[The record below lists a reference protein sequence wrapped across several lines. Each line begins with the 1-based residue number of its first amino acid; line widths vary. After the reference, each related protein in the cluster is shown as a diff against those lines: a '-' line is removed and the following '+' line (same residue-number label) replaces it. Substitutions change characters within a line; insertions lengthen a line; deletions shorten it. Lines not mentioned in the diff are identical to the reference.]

1 MVCFVWSTGQLSDR
15 ICNHDTW
22 YGGSQFFKGNHS
34 FEKEYLGR
42 GPLDARTLFLG
53 DMILV
58 RLKGLMTP
66 AEQKLATESD
76 GRDLVKE
83 MRRQLFE
90 SSRPML
96 EEIVRTVVGAQVVSL
111 HTDMSTKTGERM
123 FILVVDT
130 DLDKKFPP
138 AKGKR

>member
-1 MVCFVWSTGQLSDR
+1 MTRGMTEANFTKAMIQ
-15 ICNHDTW
+15 
-22 YGGSQFFKGNHS
+22 
-34 FEKEYLGR
+34 FEKEHLGR
-42 GPLDARTLFLG
+42 GPLHARTMFLG

-66 AEQKLATESD
+66 AEQKLAASTD

-90 SSRPML
+90 SSRPLL
-96 EEIVRTVVGAQVVSL
+96 EDMVQSVTGTKLVSL

-123 FILVVDT
+123 VILVVDE
-130 DLDKKFPP
+130 DLDKKYP
-138 AKGKR
+138 ATKGKS

>member
-1 MVCFVWSTGQLSDR
+1 MRMTRGMVEAEFTKA
-15 ICNHDTW
+15 II
-22 YGGSQFFKGNHS
+22 QFEREH
-34 FEKEYLGR
+34 LGR

-66 AEQKLATESD
+66 AEQKLAASSE

-90 SSRPML
+90 SSRPVL
-96 EEIVRTVVGAQVVSL
+96 EDIVQSVVGCRLVSL
-111 HTDMSTKTGERM
+111 HTDMSTKSGER
-123 FILVVDT
+123 IIVLVVDA
-130 DLDKKFPP
+130 DLDEKYP

>member
-1 MVCFVWSTGQLSDR
+1 MRSTKLTRGMVEADFTRAIIQ
-15 ICNHDTW
+15 
-22 YGGSQFFKGNHS
+22 

-42 GPLDARTLFLG
+42 GPLDARTVFLG

-66 AEQKLATESD
+66 AEQRLSESME

-90 SSRPML
+90 SSRPLL
-96 EEIVRTVVGAQVVSL
+96 EEIVRDIAGCELISL
-111 HTDMSTKTGERM
+111 HTDMSTKTGER
-123 FILVVDT
+123 IVVLVVDE
-130 DLDKKFPP
+130 DLDRKYPTTKE
-138 AKGKR
+138 KR

>member
-1 MVCFVWSTGQLSDR
+1 MTRGVVEADFTKAMIQ
-15 ICNHDTW
+15 
-22 YGGSQFFKGNHS
+22 
-34 FEKEYLGR
+34 FEKEHLGR
-42 GPLDARTLFLG
+42 GPLDARTIFLG

-66 AEQKLATESD
+66 AEQKLAANGE

-90 SSRPML
+90 SSRPLL
-96 EEIVRTVVGAQVVSL
+96 EEMVQRVTGTQLVSL

-123 FILVVDT
+123 VILVVSE
-130 DLDKKFPP
+130 DLDKKFPL
-138 AKGKR
+138 AKAKR

>member
-1 MVCFVWSTGQLSDR
+1 MKTTRGMVEAEFTKA
-15 ICNHDTW
+15 II
-22 YGGSQFFKGNHS
+22 QFEREH
-34 FEKEYLGR
+34 LGR

-66 AEQKLATESD
+66 AEQKLAASSE

-90 SSRPML
+90 SSRPLL
-96 EEIVRTVVGAQVVSL
+96 EEIVQSVVDCQLISL
-111 HTDMSTKTGERM
+111 HTDMSTKSGER
-123 FILVVDT
+123 IIALVVDV
-130 DLDKKFPP
+130 DLDAKYP
-138 AKGKR
+138 ARNKR